1 MLPVTLFDE
10 TESLVAIAFT
20 MVAEDLVEQN
30 AYLTSENMKIDSL
43 DHIAALDKAI
53 GKKRVFHIGTSS
65 SGSSDFAIKYARKKD
80 TMWIHQKVPFHSTF
94 RRYFIFYLT

>member
-53 GKKRVFHIGTSS
+53 GKKKEFSTLEQVQVDHLILLSS
-65 SGSSDFAIKYARKKD
+65 MR
-80 TMWIHQKVPFHSTF
+80 
-94 RRYFIFYLT
+94 